1 MVFEE
6 QIAQITS
13 KIPSLSG
20 MLLWGFAGLFIIGI
34 IWYIVYY
41 FSFKRII
48 IIKER
53 VGKEFEFD
61 TSTRLFAET
70 KEKASSALKSLAESL
85 GAIKVESPQ
94 TVKRTVLKAIPT
106 VTIARRGKIVN
117 RGGKYHI
124 AIFRFLN
131 KPIKLKVV
139 GSEFWNIS
147 GNRRRLELM
156 KLSEHVYAPI
166 VTVYDESVYGK
177 AIFDET
183 FVDWV
188 INDIEEDKRK
198 FQNISF
204 WERYGV
210 WIMTAM
216 TFVLCLIFVIVVFKN
231 LQPFAEAG
239 KSGAEALANAC
250 IQTMQQNV
258 Q

>member
-6 QIAQITS
+6 QLAQISS
-13 KIPSLSG
+13 KIPSMSG
-20 MLLWGFAGLFIIGI
+20 MMLWGFAGLFVVAI
-34 IWYIVYY
+34 IWYVVYY
-41 FSFKRII
+41 FSFNRTI

-61 TSTRLFAET
+61 TSTRLFADT
-70 KEKASSALKSLAESL
+70 KEKANSALKSLAESL
-85 GAIKVESPQ
+85 GAIKQESPQ
-94 TVKRTVLKAIPT
+94 TVKKTAIKAIPT
-106 VTIARRGKIVN
+106 VTMARRGKVVN
-117 RGGKYHI
+117 KGGKYHI
-124 AIFRFLN
+124 ALFRFLN
-131 KPIKLKVV
+131 KSLKIKVV
-139 GSEFWNIS
+139 GSEFWNLS
-147 GNRRRLELM
+147 GNKRRLELM
-156 KLSEHVYAPI
+156 KLSEHVYAPM
-166 VTVYDESVYGK
+166 VTVYDDSVYSK

-250 IQTMQQNV
+250 IVTMQQNV
-258 Q
+258 P